1 MYYAVVIGEPK
12 TAQGI
17 IVKRRT
23 YLAAFGSAAAGAA
36 GAIGSGASV
45 AVWADRDASIS
56 IVSDS
61 EGMLRL
67 TSGEENGQFTSSEG
81 GSLSVDVSSEN
92 GAGLNTDARTVI
104 DDIFR
109 IQNQSGSDQVV
120 WIKDPVDDQEELF
133 GDEGPLHF
141 FRGPVSVTDDS
152 GNGILGARR
161 RVFSQLDPVPGTPDA
176 EQRLTVVGLVPP
188 KANIGTDPSNGQR
201 KAWINA
207 GHPVTVVKNGEPAI
221 SDTDRRAVGDA
232 TNIGNNVFQN
242 DGVVVGK
249 EKGRYFLT
257 SGEQMK
263 IGLAADFSGF
273 NEDTER
279 FELGQVLNKIEI
291 VGRSL
296 EDAKKLATGG
306 TEFNTIP

>member
-1 MYYAVVIGEPK
+1 M
-12 TAQGI
+12 
-17 IVKRRT
+17 
-23 YLAAFGSAAAGAA
+23 A

-45 AVWADRDASIS
+45 AVWADREANVSV
-56 IVSDS
+56 VSDS

-67 TSGEENGQFTSSEG
+67 RPGEESGEFASSEG
-81 GSLSVDVSSEN
+81 GSLSVNVSGKN
-92 GAGLNTDARTVI
+92 GAGLNADARTVI

-141 FRGPVSVTDDS
+141 FRGPVSVTDNS
-152 GNGILGARR
+152 GNGVLGARR
-161 RVFSQLDPVPGTPDA
+161 RVFSQLDPVPGTPDDK
-176 EQRLTVVGLVPP
+176 QRLTVVGLVPP
-188 KANIGTDPSNGQR
+188 KANIGTDPSDGQR
-201 KAWINA
+201 QAWINA
-207 GHPVTVVKNGEPAI
+207 GHPVTVVKGGEPAI

-232 TNIGNNVFQN
+232 TNIGGNVFQN
-242 DGVVVGK
+242 DGVVVGE

-257 SGEQMK
+257 PGEEMK

-273 NEDTER
+273 DEDREG
-279 FELGQVLNKIEI
+279 FELGQVLNEIEI

-296 EDAKKLATGG
+296 EDARELATGS
-306 TEFNTIP
+306 TEFNTIPGPE